1 MVSLYFSPS
10 FSPESRKLPSMSV
23 AAMMFVPSTCTVAPM
38 RASFDFPSVTLP
50 MMSAAKPF
58 AAGTASNMAVATIL
72 FTFFTIMYFLFR
84 IICPSLILNPVQRY
98 GACVT
103 ASFQRFYH
111 TLTYILQNLFYL
123 RKVRISAKIFRGIDK
138 MTIFAEEKC
147 GYPQKSFVDYG
158 YREK

>member
-23 AAMMFVPSTCTVAPM
+23 AAMMFVPSTCTVAPI

-58 AAGTASNMAVATIL
+58 AAGTVSNMAVATIL

-84 IICPSLILNPVQRY
+84 IICSSLILNPVQRY

-103 ASFQRFYH
+103 LCFHPCYES
-111 TLTYILQNLFYL
+111 LTNVFHSCCN
-123 RKVRISAKIFRGIDK
+123 V
-138 MTIFAEEKC
+138 
-147 GYPQKSFVDYG
+147 
-158 YREK
+158 